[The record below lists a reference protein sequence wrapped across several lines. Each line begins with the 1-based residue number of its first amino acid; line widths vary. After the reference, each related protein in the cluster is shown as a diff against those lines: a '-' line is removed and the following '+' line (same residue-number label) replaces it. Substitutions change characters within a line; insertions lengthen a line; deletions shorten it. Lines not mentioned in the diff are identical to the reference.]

1 MSRPEILIIECNN
14 LASLTVNSITA
25 NMPDWDYR
33 VVSYS
38 GGFIPTALR
47 NLSATAL
54 VVKSGV
60 ILNIQRGDLP
70 PWELLGKYDI
80 CLGRSGVFSD
90 HEDHQHVYG
99 LIGSEIGK
107 THLDLSVFIINPR
120 RWKVIPD
127 SDSGVLGRVKRLR
140 MPRHMNHKS
149 DRIVAKS
156 LSAKAAMEYGML
168 AEKASVFNYID
179 VFERGKAN
187 GNEMF
192 AYALEK
198 ALPYA
203 DQLPNVKRLAERTL
217 TRASRLRVGLANHLL
232 EQEEFNAH

>member
-1 MSRPEILIIECNN
+1 MSRPEILIVECNN

-33 VVSYS
+33 VVTYAD
-38 GGFIPTALR
+38 GFIPTALR
-47 NLSATAL
+47 NLSTTAL

-60 ILNIQRGDLP
+60 ILNIRDGDLP

-80 CLGRSGVFSD
+80 CLGRSGVFTD
-90 HEDHQHVYG
+90 HESHQHIYG
-99 LIGSEIGK
+99 LIGSK
-107 THLDLSVFIINPR
+107 LSKSHLDLSVFFINPL
-120 RWKVIPD
+120 RWKVIPE

-140 MPRHMNHKS
+140 MPRHMNHKC
-149 DRIVAKS
+149 DRVVAKAI
-156 LSAKAAMEYGML
+156 SARAAMEYGML
-168 AEKASVFNYID
+168 AERASVFNYID
-179 VFERGKAN
+179 VFEKGEAN

-203 DQLPNVKRLAERTL
+203 DDLPSVKRLAERTL
-217 TRASRLRVGLANHLL
+217 ARASRLRVGLANHLL
-232 EQEEFNAH
+232 EQEQANAH